1 MPLRSA
7 TRETREAP
15 SPLYRHPMALT
26 LTALTDEVAAR
37 YVRLDLPSWTD
48 PHADREPATEGYSRV
63 TDAPRYRIAQV
74 RARLWADVLA
84 VVVGAEV
91 SEVAPVARDV
101 DRPRWIDRGSR
112 LTSPVPGTLPLFLL
126 ERDVPQ
132 DDGAPLPV
140 LDVAVTHPDTVVA
153 DHPDCGCDACDS
165 GSRDLLEAVDSSIRQ
180 VVGGPFVVLRH
191 RGWTAHWGPEG
202 AGLAGEVDADEVW
215 GLCRAL
221 AAGQSP
227 TLPRGT
233 AAFVGTSWL
242 R

>member
-1 MPLRSA
+1 
-7 TRETREAP
+7 
-15 SPLYRHPMALT
+15 MALT
-26 LTALTDEVAAR
+26 ITALTDEVAAR
-37 YVRLDLPSWTD
+37 YARLDLPSWPD
-48 PHADREPATEGYSRV
+48 PHPDREPATEGYSRV

-84 VVVGAEV
+84 EMLGVETTEV
-91 SEVAPVARDV
+91 TPVARGV
-101 DRPRWIDRGSR
+101 DRPRWIDRGTR
-112 LTSPVPGTLPLFLL
+112 LTAPTTGTLPLFLL

-132 DDGAPLPV
+132 DAGSPLPV
-140 LDVAVTHPDTVVA
+140 LDVAVARPDIVVA

-180 VVGGPFVVLRH
+180 VVGGPFVMLRH
-191 RGWTAHWGPEG
+191 RAWTAHWSPEG

-227 TLPRGT
+227 TLPHGT
-233 AAFVGTSWL
+233 AAFVGMSWL